1 MIALDT
7 NVLIRLVVGDDAKQ
21 QAVAES
27 LLRDAAHAGE
37 PCLICDPVLCETE
50 WVLES
55 CYGASRADVRA
66 VMQRLLASE
75 GLFVFEDPEVFRRA
89 LRAHGQG
96 RADFSDLLIGARAAA
111 RGARTTYTFDR
122 KLARYEDFS
131 LLG

>member
-7 NVLIRLVVGDDAKQ
+7 NVLVRLIVGDDAKQ

-37 PCLICDPVLCETE
+37 SCLICDPVLCEME

-55 CYGASRADVRA
+55 CYGASRADIRA
-66 VMQRLLASE
+66 VVQRLLASD
-75 GLFVFEDPEVFRRA
+75 GLFVFEDLEVCRRA

-96 RADFSDLLIGARAAA
+96 KADLSDLLIGARSAA

-122 KLARYEDFS
+122 KLARYEYFS